1 MLEPSKNLRQVGG
14 SLLVKLSKS
23 MEQYLETIYEI
34 EIGGKVASVTDIAE
48 TRGVKSPSVT
58 YVLRKLSDPEMNL
71 VNYKRYT
78 REVSLTKKG
87 RKIAERLE
95 KTHETLRWFFEMIG
109 LDSAVA
115 NDDACEIEHIVRPET
130 VVKLTEFVEWVQTNP
145 KAAKLLS
152 EFQSQ

>member
-1 MLEPSKNLRQVGG
+1 MT
-14 SLLVKLSKS
+14 KLSKA

-34 EIGGKVASVTDIAE
+34 EASGKKASVTDIAE
-48 TRGVKSPSVT
+48 ARGVKSPSVT
-58 YVLRKLSDPEMNL
+58 YVLRKLSQPDQML
-71 VNYKRYT
+71 VNYERYN

-95 KTHETLRWFFEMIG
+95 RTHQTLRWFFEMIG
-109 LDSAVA
+109 LESKVA

-130 VVKLTEFVEWVQTNP
+130 VDKLTDFVEWIQTTP

-152 EFQSQ
+152 EFQTK

>member
-1 MLEPSKNLRQVGG
+1 MA
-14 SLLVKLSKS
+14 KLSKA

-34 EIGGKVASVTDIAE
+34 EASGKVASVTDIAVA
-48 TRGVKSPSVT
+48 RGVKSPSVT
-58 YVLRKLSDPEMNL
+58 YVLRKLSQPELKL
-71 VNYKRYT
+71 VNYEKYN

-95 KTHETLRWFFEMIG
+95 RTHQTLKWFFEMIG
-109 LDSAVA
+109 LESEVA

-130 VVKLTEFVEWVQTNP
+130 VDKLTDFVEWVQSTP

-152 EFQSQ
+152 EFQTN

>member
-1 MLEPSKNLRQVGG
+1 
-14 SLLVKLSKS
+14 

-34 EIGGKVASVTDIAE
+34 EASGKKASVTDIAE
-48 TRGVKSPSVT
+48 ARGVKSPSVT
-58 YVLRKLSDPEMNL
+58 YVLRKLSQPDQML
-71 VNYKRYT
+71 VNYERYN

-95 KTHETLRWFFEMIG
+95 RTHQTLRWFFEMIG
-109 LDSAVA
+109 LESKVA

-130 VVKLTEFVEWVQTNP
+130 VDKLTDFVEWIQTTP

-152 EFQSQ
+152 EFQTK